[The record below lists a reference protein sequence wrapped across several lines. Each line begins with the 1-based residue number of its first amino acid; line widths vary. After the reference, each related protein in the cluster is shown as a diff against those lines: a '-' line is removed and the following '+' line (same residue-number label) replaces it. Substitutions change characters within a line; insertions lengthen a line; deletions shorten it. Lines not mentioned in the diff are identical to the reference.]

1 MTALQKL
8 KWGKPSGHREH
19 SLLPKMI
26 SQPEAGMKEASAMK
40 MTKYMEER
48 GYWEQFWV
56 ETDRQTD
63 RQLYF
68 IDDQLGNYRLKRKGC
83 FWGEWRVRVSYT
95 DAPQN
100 T

>member
-40 MTKYMEER
+40 MTKYMEEC

-56 ETDRQTD
+56 
-63 RQLYF
+63 
-68 IDDQLGNYRLKRKGC
+68 
-83 FWGEWRVRVSYT
+83 
-95 DAPQN
+95 
-100 T
+100 